1 MTTALRTLPAAAGP
15 GRPPTAVTVALC
27 GVEFGWGSAG
37 KLGAIVHALRAELG
51 DCVRFVGLGSRLGRE
66 IVRGHGVEEWHD
78 VDLTDA
84 RALRALV
91 DERSL
96 DAAVCVLDRAAAVA
110 LEDAGCPVVFVDSL
124 PFLWTKDDLDSLPLR
139 ASAYCAQLV
148 PGLPGPAWPVLARV
162 ENLRWVESVV
172 VPGPVRTGGEMRPA
186 GERRAVVSLG
196 GLLSPLLD
204 DPSAYLS
211 LTVPAALDALAA
223 WGTRQVTL
231 CGNVP
236 EGVFDGITVPAGL
249 DVRSGALGHQGFL
262 TEIAEADVLLT
273 SPGLTT
279 LLETS
284 TRGVPVVCLPP
295 QNISQILNASFYA
308 QATEAPVA
316 EWPEEV
322 FRAQEVLDARLA
334 TAPGDVAD
342 GGGSPGEDAALELI
356 YGGIERAAH
365 TPAPV
370 RAALT
375 ERIGACL
382 AAVERQQG
390 QWTAL
395 ARLVG
400 TGGAAQVADI
410 VLATAARR
418 GTSHRP
424 ADLPS

>member
-1 MTTALRTLPAAAGP
+1 MTTFPRTLATAAG
-15 GRPPTAVTVALC
+15 RTKSPTTVTVALC

-78 VDLTDA
+78 VDLGDT

-96 DAAVCVLDRAAAVA
+96 DAAVCVLDRTAAVA

-172 VPGPVRTGGEMRPA
+172 VPGPVRTGREMRRA
-186 GERRAVVSLG
+186 GERHAVVSLG

-249 DVRSGALGHQGFL
+249 DVRSGALDHQGFL

-322 FRAQEVLDARLA
+322 FCAQEVLDARLV
-334 TAPGDVAD
+334 TAPRDVAD
-342 GGGSPGEDAALELI
+342 GDGSPGEDAALELI
-356 YGGIERAAH
+356 YGGIARAAR

-382 AAVERQQG
+382 DAVERHQG
-390 QWTAL
+390 QWSAL

-400 TGGAAQVADI
+400 TGGAAQVTDI

-418 GTSHRP
+418 GTRHHP

>member
-15 GRPPTAVTVALC
+15 GRPATAVTVALC

-66 IVRGHGVEEWHD
+66 IVRGHGVEEWLD
-78 VDLTDA
+78 VDLGDA

-172 VPGPVRTGGEMRPA
+172 VPGPVRTGREMRRA

-204 DPSAYLS
+204 DPSDYLS

-223 WGTRQVTL
+223 WGTRHVTL

-262 TEIAEADVLLT
+262 TELAEADVLLT

-322 FRAQEVLDARLA
+322 FSAQEVLDARLV
-334 TAPGDVAD
+334 TAPGVAD
-342 GGGSPGEDAALELI
+342 GDGSPGEDAALELI
-356 YGGIERAAH
+356 YGGIARAAR

-400 TGGAAQVADI
+400 TGGAAQVAGI

>member
-1 MTTALRTLPAAAGP
+1 MTTFLRTLATTAARAKS
-15 GRPPTAVTVALC
+15 PTAVTVALC

-51 DCVRFVGLGSRLGRE
+51 DGVRFVGLGSRLGRE

-78 VDLTDA
+78 VDLGDA

-172 VPGPVRTGGEMRPA
+172 VPGPVRTGREMRRA
-186 GERRAVVSLG
+186 GDRRAVVSLG

-211 LTVPAALDALAA
+211 MTVPAALDALAA

-236 EGVFDGITVPAGL
+236 EGVFDGVTVPAGL

-322 FRAQEVLDARLA
+322 FCAQEVLDARLVA
-334 TAPGDVAD
+334 APGDVPD
-342 GGGSPGEDAALELI
+342 GDGSPGEDAALELI
-356 YGGIERAAH
+356 YGGIARAAR

-390 QWTAL
+390 QWSAL

-400 TGGAAQVADI
+400 TDGAAQVADI
-410 VLATAARR
+410 VLTTAAHR
-418 GTSHRP
+418 GTSSP
-424 ADLPS
+424 PPDLPS